1 MPNLL
6 RNSILMILLFCR
18 THLSCLEAEISVKIV
33 LHSKVPLF
41 HTNALTAV
49 QEDISNLGEAIQT
62 AGDSKHRSD
71 HLETKH
77 SDDDVSLPYWIKLK

>member
-1 MPNLL
+1 MAEV
-6 RNSILMILLFCR
+6 RNRKGNESG
-18 THLSCLEAEISVKIV
+18 
-33 LHSKVPLF
+33 
-41 HTNALTAV
+41 